1 MPDLNIDKIK
11 AAEITAGAIEKKSAE
26 KADLKEE
33 VLLTSEAIEISKS
46 EIDMLTKRAAEE
58 GGFDVTYES
67 AAGAAKTDSGE
78 SAPLERRRPNTRRIA
93 EDYSNL
99 AAGLSKAETP
109 RRRKTET
116 DGVQETGRTR
126 RRPEFSRSSGNTDIN
141 AVKSEHRQHKTERT
155 RSRKIENQTGAE
167 SLRKHAGRKSA
178 DALNAGKREAKIQKQ
193 EKAERQARVF
203 NKQTAKSSNNTKVK
217 LIKKDGKWQAVKP
230 DTPEFKTHDDYMDN
244 VKKEY
249 KKEYPEPEF
258 SAADALENS
267 ESVKHSKWQSEYK
280 EFLKKEEITYQEN
293 NEDYREQYNAY
304 KKACLK
310 AKAMN
315 A

>member
-1 MPDLNIDKIK
+1 MSDLNIDKIK

-33 VLLTSEAIEISKS
+33 ALLTSEAIEISKS
-46 EIDMLTKRAAEE
+46 EIDMLTKRAEE
-58 GGFDVTYES
+58 DGFDVTYES
-67 AAGAAKTDSGE
+67 AAGAAKAESGE

-99 AAGLSKAETP
+99 AAGLSKTETP

-116 DGVQETGRTR
+116 DGAQESGRTR
-126 RRPEFSRSSGNTDIN
+126 RRPEFSRSSGNTYIN
-141 AVKSEHRQHKTERT
+141 AVKSEHRQHRTERT
-155 RSRKIENQTGAE
+155 RSRENQTGAE
-167 SLRKHAGRKSA
+167 SLRKHAGKKSA
-178 DALNAGKREAKIQKQ
+178 DTLNVRKREAKVQKQ
-193 EKAERQARVF
+193 AKAERQAKAF
-203 NKQTAKSSNNTKVK
+203 NKQTAKASNNTKVK
-217 LIKKDGKWQAVKP
+217 IIKKEGKWQAVKP
-230 DTPEFKTHDDYMDN
+230 DTPEFKAHDDYMHN
-244 VKKEY
+244 VKQEY

-258 SAADALENS
+258 SAENARENS
-267 ESVKHSKWQSEYK
+267 ESVQHAKWQSEYK

-293 NEDYREQYNAY
+293 NEDYQEQYNAY

-315 A
+315 S